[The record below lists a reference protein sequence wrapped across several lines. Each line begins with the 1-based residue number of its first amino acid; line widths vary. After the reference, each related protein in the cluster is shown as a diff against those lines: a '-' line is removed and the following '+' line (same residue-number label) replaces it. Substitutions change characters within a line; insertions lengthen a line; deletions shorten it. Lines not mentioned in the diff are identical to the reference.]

1 MNHVIIAKFID
12 RLGQQEPSEE
22 LNFTQESRN
31 QENPQTFSCLP
42 ETHAAA
48 ARRAKNL
55 SLTVGRGDGELLG
68 DGEVGEEHEEEPQQ
82 EPDAEVLLR
91 RACRCPRDTVTN
103 YADMG
108 GEPSEN
114 SSMDQ
119 FLGDAM
125 VCFMGCACCPASRGR
140 TWPNA
145 NSISLVMATSKN
157 YN

>member
-91 RACRCPRDTVTN
+91 RALHALDELPRIAPHLPRLRRVK
-103 YADMG
+103 A
-108 GEPSEN
+108 PL
-114 SSMDQ
+114 
-119 FLGDAM
+119 FLLHLSARRRL
-125 VCFMGCACCPASRGR
+125 P
-140 TWPNA
+140 
-145 NSISLVMATSKN
+145 L
-157 YN
+157 